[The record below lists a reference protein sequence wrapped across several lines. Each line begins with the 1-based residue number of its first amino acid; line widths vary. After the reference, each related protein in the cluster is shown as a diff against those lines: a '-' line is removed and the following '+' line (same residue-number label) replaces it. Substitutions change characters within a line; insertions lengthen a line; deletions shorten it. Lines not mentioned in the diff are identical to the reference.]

1 MSREPEPPAQV
12 GLADDKVS
20 SDAYLRHAG
29 RTFLLAMYTA
39 LRSLK
44 LYPLENAT
52 AQKALDDLQAA
63 TLQIL
68 TAMGEIELRLSGDF
82 IFVNGTRLRLEL
94 DNYASFSNIL
104 ASLRSVDVGELKVSN
119 GVERREWQVFLGVL
133 LSLAGKGGT
142 ERNPEALLDLRD
154 KLAVAG
160 VTHIDVAP
168 PLESE
173 DKVAEA
179 EKAREVAKRTYSHG
193 VAVTKDLIN
202 SVRMGRTTSVAKVKR
217 AVQAIVD
224 QVLNNETS
232 LVGLTTIRDYDEYTF
247 THSVN
252 VCILAVAI
260 GKKLGLTRLQ
270 LYDLGL
276 AALLHDV
283 GKARIPVDVLN
294 KTTGLTEEEWKLM
307 QTHPWLGVLTL
318 FTMRGY
324 GEIPYRQIVVA
335 HEHHMKVDLTGYPKA
350 VRPRQMGIYSRIVAV
365 ADGYDAA
372 TTRRSYQTVPIQ
384 PDQVLREMWENPRR
398 GYDKILVKAMI
409 NLIGIY
415 PVGTC
420 VILDTFEVAV
430 VAQANPDQ
438 NALNRPIVRI
448 CIDTNG
454 ALVPPPGREE
464 NLADQDAGGAY
475 LRSIVKVTNPDR
487 YGIIVGD
494 YFV

>member
-1 MSREPEPPAQV
+1 MSRDSELHPQV
-12 GLADDKVS
+12 GVTDDRVS
-20 SDAYLRHAG
+20 SDAFLRHAG
-29 RTFLLAMYTA
+29 RGFLLAMYTA

-63 TLQIL
+63 TIQIL
-68 TAMGEIELRLSGDF
+68 AAMGEIELRLSGDF

-104 ASLRSVDVGELKVSN
+104 ASLRAVDVGELKVLT

-133 LSLAGKGGT
+133 LSLT
-142 ERNPEALLDLRD
+142 ERPGAERDPNVLLDLRE
-154 KLAVAG
+154 KLAVAE
-160 VTHIDVAP
+160 VTHIEVAP

-173 DKVAEA
+173 EKVAEA
-179 EKAREVAKRTYSHG
+179 ERAREVAKRTYSHG

-202 SVRMGRTTSVAKVKR
+202 SVRLGRTTSVAKVKR

-224 QVLNNETS
+224 QVLNNETG

-252 VCILAVAI
+252 VCILSVAI

-270 LYDLGL
+270 LYDVGL

-294 KTTGLTEEEWKLM
+294 KSTGLTEDEWNLM

-335 HEHHMKVDLTGYPKA
+335 HEHHMKTDLTGYPKSI
-350 VRPRQMGIYSRIVAV
+350 RPRQLGIFSRIVAV

-398 GYDKILVKAMI
+398 GYDKTLVKAMI
-409 NLIGIY
+409 NLIGVY

-438 NALNRPIVRI
+438 NLLNRPLVRI
-448 CIDTNG
+448 CIDVNG
-454 ALVPPPGREE
+454 ALVAPPGREE
-464 NLADQDAGGAY
+464 NLAEQDAGGVY

-487 YGIIVGD
+487 YGIVVGD

>member
-1 MSREPEPPAQV
+1 MRESEAHLQALQ
-12 GLADDKVS
+12 GEERVS
-20 SDAYLRHAG
+20 GDAFLRHAG
-29 RTFLLAMYTA
+29 RAFLISMYAA

-44 LYPLENAT
+44 LYPIENAT
-52 AQKALDDLQAA
+52 AQKALDDVQAA
-63 TLQIL
+63 AISIIEPQ
-68 TAMGEIELRLSGDF
+68 GEIELRLSGDF

-94 DNYASFSNIL
+94 DNYAAFSNIL
-104 ASLRSVDVGELKVSN
+104 AALRSVDLGELKVQT
-119 GVERREWQVFLGVL
+119 GVERREWQIFLGVL
-133 LSLAGKGGT
+133 LSLMGKGE
-142 ERNPEALLDLRD
+142 ERNPELLIDLRD
-154 KLAVAG
+154 KLALAG
-160 VTHIDVAP
+160 VRHIEVAP

-173 DKVAEA
+173 EKIAEA
-179 EKAREVAKRTYSHG
+179 ERAREVAKRTYSHG

-202 SVRMGRTTSVAKVKR
+202 SVRMGRTTSVTKVKR

-232 LVGLTTIRDYDEYTF
+232 LLGLTTIRDYDEYTF

-260 GKKLGLTRLQ
+260 GKKLSLTRLQ

-283 GKARIPVDVLN
+283 GKARIPVEVLN
-294 KTTGLTEEEWKLM
+294 KTTGLTEDEWKLM

-318 FTMRGY
+318 FNMRGY

-335 HEHHMKVDLTGYPKA
+335 QEHHMKIDLTGYPKA
-350 VRPRQMGIYSRIVAV
+350 IRPRDVGIYSRIVAV

-420 VILDTFEVAV
+420 VILDTFEVAI

-438 NALNRPIVRI
+438 NFMNRPIVRI
-448 CIDTNG
+448 CIDQDG
-454 ALVPPPGREE
+454 AVVAPPGREE
-464 NLADQDAGGAY
+464 NLAAQDAGGAF